1 MRKES
6 RAAKGA
12 EADSTAGVQQLES
25 RLAHLAVD
33 HKQDVRRMGDTIEAR
48 HTAPFN
54 ATNGV
59 SYPVQLRWGGM
70 MDLFRMVR
78 SMYFS

>member
-25 RLAHLAVD
+25 RLAVVAIE
-33 HKQDVRRMGDTIEAR
+33 HKQDVRRMGDTIE
-48 HTAPFN
+48 
-54 ATNGV
+54 
-59 SYPVQLRWGGM
+59 
-70 MDLFRMVR
+70 VR
-78 SMYFS
+78 TPHP